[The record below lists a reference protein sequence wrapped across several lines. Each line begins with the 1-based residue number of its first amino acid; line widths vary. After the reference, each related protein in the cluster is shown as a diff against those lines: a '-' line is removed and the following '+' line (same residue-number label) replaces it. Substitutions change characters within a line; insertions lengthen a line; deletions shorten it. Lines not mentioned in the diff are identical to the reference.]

1 MPSFIKLIQLEIRG
15 IVGELLKIAFCED
28 FVSWIYVWIFIES
41 GNILKDVGFCI
52 WQVIR
57 VAFYVNRWLIISRKK
72 LYHSVWNGVILERLI
87 ISHLV
92 KKFSESY
99 ATRRSL
105 PCSQESDHLSISWVI
120 LTQFT
125 PCNLD
130 SLISILIYFHSCLVL
145 STFNLHPH
153 QNFVCIYIFP
163 YIFAAPP
170 PISFS
175 LIGLPRIFVQDKS
188 WCSSLCIILQT
199 PFIYCLLPPVFLCTL
214 FANILSLRSSLNDKS
229 KFTPL

>member
-1 MPSFIKLIQLEIRG
+1 VPSFIKLIQLEIRG

-130 SLISILIYFHSCLVL
+130 SLISIIIYFHSCLVL
-145 STFNLHPH
+145 STFHLPPH
-153 QNFVCIYIFP
+153 QNFVFIYIFP

-170 PISFS
+170 PHLILLDWIAPNFCSGQIMMLFFMHYSPDSFY
-175 LIGLPRIFVQDKS
+175 L
-188 WCSSLCIILQT
+188 
-199 PFIYCLLPPVFLCTL
+199 
-214 FANILSLRSSLNDKS
+214 LSL
-229 KFTPL
+229 TPSFPLHPIREHPQPTFFP